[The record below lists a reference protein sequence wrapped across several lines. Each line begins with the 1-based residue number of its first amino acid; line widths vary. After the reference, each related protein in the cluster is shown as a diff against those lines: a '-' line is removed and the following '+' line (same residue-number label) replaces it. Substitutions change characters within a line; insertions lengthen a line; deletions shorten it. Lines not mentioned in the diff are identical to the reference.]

1 MSSFEVTS
9 LFNVKGK
16 VVLVTGGS
24 RGIGKMVRVPLL
36 LLLLYIYICVC
47 VCACTLMDFGFLLW
61 INDVDS
67 SWVCQEW
74 CKGMFFS
81 YL

>member
-1 MSSFEVTS
+1 MSSFEVNS
-9 LFNVKGK
+9 LFNVEGK

-36 LLLLYIYICVC
+36 LLLYIYMC

-61 INDVDS
+61 INEIDS
-67 SWVCQEW
+67 SWIR
-74 CKGMFFS
+74 
-81 YL
+81 

>member
-36 LLLLYIYICVC
+36 LLCVC
-47 VCACTLMDFGFLLW
+47 MCTYMLMNFGFLLW

-67 SWVCQEW
+67 SWIRQEW
-74 CKGMFFS
+74 CKGMFS
-81 YL
+81 YVYL

>member
-36 LLLLYIYICVC
+36 LLLLPIIAIYC
-47 VCACTLMDFGFLLW
+47 F
-61 INDVDS
+61 N
-67 SWVCQEW
+67 
-74 CKGMFFS
+74 
-81 YL
+81 YY

>member
-1 MSSFEVTS
+1 MSSFEVNS

-36 LLLLYIYICVC
+36 LLLCVYVYIHAY
-47 VCACTLMDFGFLLW
+47 GLW
-61 INDVDS
+61 LFAVD
-67 SWVCQEW
+67 
-74 CKGMFFS
+74 K
-81 YL
+81 

>member
-1 MSSFEVTS
+1 MSNFEVNS

-36 LLLLYIYICVC
+36 LLLCIYIYMCMH
-47 VCACTLMDFGFLLW
+47 AYGLW
-61 INDVDS
+61 LFAVD
-67 SWVCQEW
+67 
-74 CKGMFFS
+74 K
-81 YL
+81 